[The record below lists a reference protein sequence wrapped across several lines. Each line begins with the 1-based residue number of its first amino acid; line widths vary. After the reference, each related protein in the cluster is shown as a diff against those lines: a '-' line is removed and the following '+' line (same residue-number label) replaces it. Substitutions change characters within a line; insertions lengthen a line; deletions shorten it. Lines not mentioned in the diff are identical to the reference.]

1 MALFASLEGNG
12 WEGLGKKEGVSEKKN
27 RSH

>member
-12 WEGLGKKEGVSEKKN
+12 WESLGKKEGVSEKKK
-27 RSH
+27 